1 LYLANASKKY
11 YTPPKPNL
19 DRAITYGLLG
29 LLKTVERTSSMEKQ
43 PGYRF
48 VMAWLLIALRYGI
61 VIALSLGGVT
71 QVSELWR

>member
-1 LYLANASKKY
+1 MDFLDFSK
-11 YTPPKPNL
+11 
-19 DRAITYGLLG
+19 
-29 LLKTVERTSSMEKQ
+29 LLKELRPMEKQ